1 MAINLI
7 NRGLRPQGGKE
18 EGGKTFKAFGEELL
32 IEGKI
37 FIREERRG
45 CLMHGGEMLW
55 LAGALV

>member
-37 FIREERRG
+37 FIREER
-45 CLMHGGEMLW
+45 
-55 LAGALV
+55 